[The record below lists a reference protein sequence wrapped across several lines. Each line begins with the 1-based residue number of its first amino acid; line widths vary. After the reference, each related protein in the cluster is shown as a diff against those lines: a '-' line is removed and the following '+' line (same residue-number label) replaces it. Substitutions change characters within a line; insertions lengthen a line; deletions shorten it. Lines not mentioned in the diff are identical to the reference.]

1 MARLNAVLARPILA
15 IGTPLSLI
23 AVLAFLPLAIPILLP
38 LIFLVLLLLLVA
50 VLMSLMLV
58 LLALLVVL
66 VKHTPQLL
74 SAPTPAPLLS
84 TSTSNTLEGD
94 RIQDPSTS
102 ASASASGSGYLLQD
116 SGRGRM
122 GRSREVGSG
131 SEHKRLGSCHETSTV
146 GGDADRRGMG
156 MDDNNSDR
164 LTITNTSIRALD
176 DLPPTVFGIDS
187 PRKKR

>member
-1 MARLNAVLARPILA
+1 MLARPILA

-38 LIFLVLLLLLVA
+38 LIFLILLLLLVA
-50 VLMSLMLV
+50 VLLSLMLV

-66 VKHTPQLL
+66 VKHTPHLL
-74 SAPTPAPLLS
+74 NAPTPPPATLLS
-84 TSTSNTLEGD
+84 TTSTVDADRIRDSSTSV
-94 RIQDPSTS
+94 
-102 ASASASGSGYLLQD
+102 SGSGYLFED
-116 SGRGRM
+116 GGRGRI

-131 SEHKRLGSCHETSTV
+131 SQHKRLGSCHETAMVDDDRGGMNDST
-146 GGDADRRGMG
+146 
-156 MDDNNSDR
+156 SDR
-164 LTITNTSIRALD
+164 YAITNTSIRALD